1 MAGAAF
7 DNSGIAR
14 FSRESPERTNDSEN
28 MDIVQSQLNDDAVD
42 QNSGDEDEDDSPGNP
57 L

>member
-14 FSRESPERTNDSEN
+14 YSRESPERTNDPEN
-28 MDIVQSQLNDDAVD
+28 MDIVQSQLNDDAFD
-42 QNSGDEDEDDSPGNP
+42 QNSGDKEEDDSPGNP